1 MAVYFG
7 IKCFCSNTR
16 GEHIKILCDN
26 ITAVAYINN
35 QGGTK
40 TKCNNIARKIWL
52 WAYHTDNWIS
62 AAHLPGAK
70 NVRADKESRSIH
82 DNTEW
87 KLDPELFQKI
97 CKEFGTPDI
106 DLFASRLNK
115 QLDKFMSW
123 KPDPLAVAVDALSE
137 TWAGMFTYAFPPFN
151 MISKVLQKMDFEW
164 ATGIV
169 VVPYWTTQ
177 SWWPKFLNMCSNPPM
192 VLFSRADKQALT
204 HPWRSTD
211 ELPKMTLV
219 AGRICG
225 SVSKGKES
233 RGRVWRL

>member
-1 MAVYFG
+1 MYEFIRVVFPVWIIRIKTVVTTKKPVTIIETDASHTGWGACVKDNENLSTGGHWTQTEAGEHINYLELMAVYFG
-7 IKCFCSNTR
+7 IQCFCSNNR

-26 ITAVAYINN
+26 TTAVAYINN

-40 TKCNNIARKIWL
+40 TKCNSIARKIWL

-87 KLDPELFQKI
+87 KLDPKLFQKI

-123 KPDPLAVAVDALSE
+123 KPDRLAVAVDALSE
-137 TWAGMFTYAFPPFN
+137 TWVGMFTYAFPPFN
-151 MISKVLQKMDFEW
+151 MISE
-164 ATGIV
+164 
-169 VVPYWTTQ
+169 
-177 SWWPKFLNMCSNPPM
+177 NMHC
-192 VLFSRADKQALT
+192 
-204 HPWRSTD
+204 
-211 ELPKMTLV
+211 
-219 AGRICG
+219 
-225 SVSKGKES
+225 
-233 RGRVWRL
+233 